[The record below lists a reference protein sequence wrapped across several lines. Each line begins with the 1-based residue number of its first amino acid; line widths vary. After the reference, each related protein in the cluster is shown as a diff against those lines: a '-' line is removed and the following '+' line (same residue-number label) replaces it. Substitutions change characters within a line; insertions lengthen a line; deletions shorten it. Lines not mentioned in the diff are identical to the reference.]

1 MNRVSWK
8 QTKKEWRNGN
18 WKKKKAQSGAWDD
31 REIRKQIK
39 YGEKKKQTEVFTV
52 KEKKRRGAMNENW
65 DKIETETLCGKM
77 KPNNNKNSII
87 LRKKRE
93 SL

>member
-8 QTKKEWRNGN
+8 QTKIEWRNGN
-18 WKKKKAQSGAWDD
+18 WEKKKAQSGAWDD
-31 REIRKQIK
+31 GEIRKQIK
-39 YGEKKKQTEVFTV
+39 YGKKKEEANRGIYCERGKKEVLWMKTEA
-52 KEKKRRGAMNENW
+52 KLKLRLKA
-65 DKIETETLCGKM
+65 C
-77 KPNNNKNSII
+77 NNKNSII